1 MTRDEAKK
9 MAEEW
14 ARNYKGG
21 GVFTATYKLTEAD
34 DRVIMFTNPKSIS
47 EHEELGAIVENV
59 GDDVP
64 HLIDAYMACYDAMTK
79 GKPDGWCAWHP
90 IMGFDAPTFETER
103 RLIVNR
109 GIESCVDKGA
119 SWAVKPVKLIKV
131 EGSSK

>member
-1 MTRDEAKK
+1 MTKPKSKRMDRDEAKK
-9 MAEEW
+9 MAEEYAETQLAKTTGYTREDLVILRLW
-14 ARNYKGG
+14 A
-21 GVFTATYKLTEAD
+21 
-34 DRVIMFTNPKSIS
+34 
-47 EHEELGAIVENV
+47 
-59 GDDVP
+59 
-64 HLIDAYMACYDAMTK
+64 IDSWMACYDAMTK
-79 GKPDGWCAWHP
+79 GEADGWCAWHP